1 MSDEKKKVQN
11 PAPQEELTR
20 NFPLSSLAVNNRTS
34 VLILTVIISLF
45 GLYSYISMPK
55 EQFPEVKLPTIYVN
69 TIYPGNSPVD
79 IENLITRPIEK
90 ELKPVKGVKKISSTS
105 AQDVSAVVIE
115 FNEDVNITEALTD
128 VKDAVDK
135 AKAELPTDLD
145 QDPSVMELDF
155 SEVPIVYINLS
166 GDFEINQ
173 LKEYAEYLQDEIEEL
188 SEVSEAVL
196 SGALE
201 REIQINAD
209 LYRMEAMNVT
219 FGNIEQAIAA
229 ENISM
234 SGGDI
239 LIDGY
244 RRSMRV
250 VGEFTKVE
258 QIENIIVKAE
268 EQRPI
273 YLKDVAEV
281 KDSYKERQ
289 SYARLAT
296 TKFAEEGSFP
306 VISLMVKKRSGA
318 NLIEASEQIDEILE
332 KAQKERLPQ
341 TLDVTLT
348 NDQSIY
354 MKRQIS
360 NLENSII
367 SGVLLVVIVLL
378 FFMGLR
384 NALLVGLAI
393 PLSMFIAFLVLSSM
407 GVTINMVV
415 LFALILALGML
426 VDNAIVVIEN
436 IYRLLEQGYPMKQAA
451 KEGVGE
457 VAMPI
462 ISSTATTLA
471 AFVPLAFWGG
481 IMGEFMKYLPITLII
496 VLASSLFVGLV
507 INPVVSMVF
516 MKVSSKGKT
525 KKNRTPEHIV
535 AGASFVLAI
544 VGYLTMDTY
553 TMGNLFMSLCLV
565 TLGNVYIL
573 TPASHWF
580 QDVLLVKLEEIY
592 LKVLRYALSGA
603 RPYLFLGATVLM
615 LFGSIGLVAV
625 SQPQVSLFPENEP
638 QYVYLYIEMPLG
650 TDVETTNAFTEKL
663 EKKVYGLLEPYS
675 DIIESVITNVGEN
688 AGDPNADPTGG
699 GGQPTPHKSRISI
712 AFVEFKERGG
722 KSSKDVLRMLSDEMR
737 KVPQAKIK
745 TDKNRDGPPV
755 GKPVNI
761 ELTGEDYTVLLQ
773 EAEKVK
779 TLIEQS
785 GVEGLDKLEI
795 EAEVGKPE
803 LILNIDR
810 DKARKFGLST
820 STVAM
825 TLRGALFGKEVS
837 KFKDG
842 DDDHPIQLRLE
853 DKFRYNL
860 PALLNQKITFRDNM
874 GGLHQIPVS
883 AVATVDYSSSF
894 GSVKRKDLDKMV
906 AVSSNIVEGYNANE
920 IVAQIKRL
928 MESKYEAPA
937 NYAYRFGGEQEEQAK
952 SMAFL
957 VRALLIAV
965 CAIFLILVSQFDS
978 FTIPFI
984 ILGSVVLSTIGVF
997 LGLVIFNMDF
1007 IIIMTG
1013 IGIIS
1018 LAGVVVNN
1026 AIVLIDYINLTR
1038 QRRKEEL
1045 GLGEDDRL
1053 DKKEFI
1059 ECLVKGG
1066 YTRLRPV
1073 LLTAITTVLGL
1084 VPLATGMNID
1094 FIGLYAAFDP
1104 DFYTGGDN
1112 ALFWGPM
1119 AWTVI
1124 YGLVFATFLTL
1135 VIVPVMYLIEDRIQY
1150 RLKKLFA

>member
-1 MSDEKKKVQN
+1 
-11 PAPQEELTR
+11 
-20 NFPLSSLAVNNRTS
+20 
-34 VLILTVIISLF
+34 
-45 GLYSYISMPK
+45 
-55 EQFPEVKLPTIYVN
+55 
-69 TIYPGNSPVD
+69 
-79 IENLITRPIEK
+79 
-90 ELKPVKGVKKISSTS
+90 
-105 AQDVSAVVIE
+105 
-115 FNEDVNITEALTD
+115 
-128 VKDAVDK
+128 
-135 AKAELPTDLD
+135 
-145 QDPSVMELDF
+145 
-155 SEVPIVYINLS
+155 
-166 GDFEINQ
+166 
-173 LKEYAEYLQDEIEEL
+173 
-188 SEVSEAVL
+188 
-196 SGALE
+196 
-201 REIQINAD
+201 
-209 LYRMEAMNVT
+209 
-219 FGNIEQAIAA
+219 
-229 ENISM
+229 
-234 SGGDI
+234 
-239 LIDGY
+239 
-244 RRSMRV
+244 
-250 VGEFTKVE
+250 
-258 QIENIIVKAE
+258 
-268 EQRPI
+268 
-273 YLKDVAEV
+273 
-281 KDSYKERQ
+281 
-289 SYARLAT
+289 
-296 TKFAEEGSFP
+296 
-306 VISLMVKKRSGA
+306 
-318 NLIEASEQIDEILE
+318 
-332 KAQKERLPQ
+332 
-341 TLDVTLT
+341 
-348 NDQSIY
+348 
-354 MKRQIS
+354 
-360 NLENSII
+360 
-367 SGVLLVVIVLL
+367 
-378 FFMGLR
+378 
-384 NALLVGLAI
+384 
-393 PLSMFIAFLVLSSM
+393 
-407 GVTINMVV
+407 
-415 LFALILALGML
+415 
-426 VDNAIVVIEN
+426 
-436 IYRLLEQGYPMKQAA
+436 
-451 KEGVGE
+451 
-457 VAMPI
+457 
-462 ISSTATTLA
+462 
-471 AFVPLAFWGG
+471 
-481 IMGEFMKYLPITLII
+481 
-496 VLASSLFVGLV
+496 
-507 INPVVSMVF
+507 
-516 MKVSSKGKT
+516 
-525 KKNRTPEHIV
+525 
-535 AGASFVLAI
+535 
-544 VGYLTMDTY
+544 
-553 TMGNLFMSLCLV
+553 
-565 TLGNVYIL
+565 
-573 TPASHWF
+573 
-580 QDVLLVKLEEIY
+580 
-592 LKVLRYALSGA
+592 
-603 RPYLFLGATVLM
+603 
-615 LFGSIGLVAV
+615 
-625 SQPQVSLFPENEP
+625 
-638 QYVYLYIEMPLG
+638 
-650 TDVETTNAFTEKL
+650 
-663 EKKVYGLLEPYS
+663 
-675 DIIESVITNVGEN
+675 
-688 AGDPNADPTGG
+688 
-699 GGQPTPHKSRISI
+699 
-712 AFVEFKERGG
+712 
-722 KSSKDVLRMLSDEMR
+722 
-737 KVPQAKIK
+737 
-745 TDKNRDGPPV
+745 V

-906 AVSSNIVEGYNANE
+906 AVSSNIVEGYNGNE
-920 IVAQIKRL
+920 IVAQIKRV
-928 MESKYEAPA
+928 MESQYEAPA

-1045 GLGEDDRL
+1045 GLGEDERL

-1094 FIGLYAAFDP
+1094 FIGLYAAFEP